1 MPHVTSYGRSLWV
14 DGFPKSRQSAYPKF
28 RGTMQTDVAIVGG
41 GLTGCATAYACAA
54 AGVKVA
60 LLEADRVGQAS
71 SGRSTGWVSDDPG
84 VSFASIEKA
93 LGRRAA
99 RHAWQA
105 WRRAALDM
113 SALVRRLHLKCDLAE
128 RETMVI
134 AATPDGVNSLKRE
147 QKLRRDAGLDA
158 SLVKLPSATPSG
170 QQAAL
175 KTRDSATLDPYRATL
190 GLAAAA
196 AARGGLVFERSPV
209 RRVSFG
215 RKDTEVLLAGGSIR
229 AARVVIATGSPTP
242 LFRALQRHFW
252 LESRYLAATERIPAK
267 LRRVLGRPDV
277 VVRDV
282 ATPPHVV
289 RWVDEERILVAGAS
303 GERPPDRL
311 HEKTVVQRTGQLM
324 YELSTIYPDISGIMP
339 AYGWDAPYSRTEDGL
354 PFVGPHRNY
363 PFHLFAF
370 GDSSAGVTGAYL
382 ASRILLRNIMDD
394 ADRADEVF
402 GFNRYGHV
410 R

>member
-1 MPHVTSYGRSLWV
+1 
-14 DGFPKSRQSAYPKF
+14 
-28 RGTMQTDVAIVGG
+28 MQTDVAIVGG

-128 RETMVI
+128 RETMVV
-134 AATPDGVNSLKRE
+134 AARHLTAMHSLKRE

-158 SLVKLPSATPSG
+158 SLVKLPSAPPSRSTEP
-170 QQAAL
+170 AL
-175 KTRDSATLDPYRATL
+175 KTVIRPRSIRTRRRLSRRRGGGARRPCFRAHPRSSCEL
-190 GLAAAA
+190 RPQGHGG
-196 AARGGLVFERSPV
+196 AARGRSNP
-209 RRVSFG
+209 RR
-215 RKDTEVLLAGGSIR
+215 
-229 AARVVIATGSPTP
+229 ARVVIATGSPTP
-242 LFRALQRHFW
+242 LSARCSRHFW
-252 LESRYLAATERIPAK
+252 LESRYLGRDRADPREASSRARAARF
-267 LRRVLGRPDV
+267 